1 LQFFEKLLS
10 QQKSKDS
17 LFDKF
22 EVLDA
27 EHGRIESQHYW
38 VTDDI
43 GWLEQAKNWA
53 GLKSTGRVAY
63 ESVNKATGD
72 TRVELRYFIS
82 SLPANAKAFAD
93 AVRMHWR
100 VENGLHWCLDVAFN
114 ENGCR
119 VRKDAA
125 PVNLAVVRQVALNL
139 LKQKKTAKTGIQD
152 KRLMA
157 GWNHQYLAKLLD
169 NANIS

>member
-1 LQFFEKLLS
+1 
-10 QQKSKDS
+10 
-17 LFDKF
+17 
-22 EVLDA
+22 
-27 EHGRIESQHYW
+27 

>member
-1 LQFFEKLLS
+1 LLS